1 MHYKKPVQRTSDNPQ
16 KQTNETRRNVSVT
29 RDEPIPFSKVI
40 SYSQLGMQIGKAMS
54 VNVIE
59 RVILRAL
66 NAANLGD
73 CSSAIDRWANG
84 TAIKEL
90 QSTCGRKDEPGME
103 LYSRF
108 RKADPQ
114 PAKRV
119 TGDLPTVYATLMP
132 FRQRNKRYFIL
143 DSGAS
148 FHLVDEA
155 TLSPGEKNNIRSL

>member
-1 MHYKKPVQRTSDNPQ
+1 MKLEEMFRLQGMNPHH
-16 KQTNETRRNVSVT
+16 
-29 RDEPIPFSKVI
+29 FSKVV
-40 SYSQLGMQIGKAMS
+40 SHSQFGMQIGNAMS

-73 CSSAIDRWANG
+73 CSNAIDRWANG

-103 LYSRF
+103 RYSRF
-108 RKADPQ
+108 MKADPQ

-119 TGDLPTVYATLMP
+119 TGDLPKFM
-132 FRQRNKRYFIL
+132 Q
-143 DSGAS
+143 
-148 FHLVDEA
+148 H
-155 TLSPGEKNNIRSL
+155 

>member
-1 MHYKKPVQRTSDNPQ
+1 
-16 KQTNETRRNVSVT
+16 
-29 RDEPIPFSKVI
+29 
-40 SYSQLGMQIGKAMS
+40 MQIGNAMS

-66 NAANLGD
+66 TAANLRD
-73 CSSAIDRWANG
+73 CRNAIDRWANG

-108 RKADPQ
+108 MKADPQ
-114 PAKRV
+114 PSKRV
-119 TGDLPTVYATLMP
+119 TGDLPTDLPQVYATLMP
-132 FRQRNKRYFIL
+132 FRKRNKRYFIL

-148 FHLVDEA
+148 FHLVA
-155 TLSPGEKNNIRSL
+155 KPR